1 MTTEPLQE
9 PEATGQATAVDVA
22 GTGDVGA
29 VETPVVAPATG
40 AVKPTTAE
48 TAVEVA
54 RPRRRTIILAGS
66 RRALAFTFAIALFVG
81 GVVLGVTSFQASR
94 PSASVTDLIDPAASP
109 PAVAQ
114 EFIRALGA
122 NDADALRSSLDL
134 QPHKDITDEMER
146 FGVHRVQKVET
157 LGTEVDGTRSATEI
171 MMMAENA
178 DGLPFGINLVILVD
192 GGKIEGFR

>member
-1 MTTEPLQE
+1 MTTAPLQ
-9 PEATGQATAVDVA
+9 VDVP
-22 GTGDVGA
+22 GTGDDGA
-29 VETPVVAPATG
+29 VEAPVVAPATG
-40 AVKPTTAE
+40 AVQTTTAD
-48 TAVEVA
+48 TAIEVA
-54 RPRRRTIILAGS
+54 RPRRRTIILAGL

-94 PSASVTDLIDPAASP
+94 PSTSVTDLIDSAASP

-114 EFIRALGA
+114 EVIRALGA

-146 FGVHRVQKVET
+146 FGIHRVQRVET